1 MTALGPPDTIG
12 PMTPHVHG
20 YPVEIGSQTIELPLV
35 PVAEGA
41 AIALLMTIDRGVSFM
56 ARAGADLAELLRDAA
71 PEVVAT
77 NATLG
82 IPVAIEVSR
91 ALGLD
96 DYLVLQKTPKIHLA
110 DALVAPL
117 RSITTAAEQALRLD
131 RARLPLV
138 AGRRVVLVDDVAAT
152 GGSLVAALR
161 LLRQAGAEVVAIG
174 VLLVEGTAWEV
185 ALGDDAHLVRSL
197 GRLPGFRRVAGGWDE
212 VWG

>member
-1 MTALGPPDTIG
+1 MTA
-12 PMTPHVHG
+12 HVDR
-20 YPVEIGSQTIELPLV
+20 YPVEIGSQIIELPLV
-35 PVAEGA
+35 PVAEGV
-41 AIALLMTIDRGVSFM
+41 AISLLMTIDRGVSFM
-56 ARAGADLAELLRDAA
+56 TRAAADLADLLRDAA

-117 RSITTAAEQALRLD
+117 TSITTATEQVLRLD

-138 AGRRVVLVDDVAAT
+138 SGRRVVLVDDVAAT

-161 LLRQAGAEVVAIG
+161 LLREADADVVAVG
-174 VLLVEGTAWEV
+174 VLLVEGLAWRD
-185 ALGDDAHLVRSL
+185 ALGEDAGLVRSL
-197 GRLPGFRRVAGGWDE
+197 GRIPGFRRADTGDRWEE

>member
-1 MTALGPPDTIG
+1 VTA
-12 PMTPHVHG
+12 HVDR
-20 YPVEIGSQTIELPLV
+20 YPVEIGSQIIELPLV
-35 PVAEGA
+35 PVAEGV
-41 AIALLMTIDRGVSFM
+41 AISLLMTIDRGVSFM
-56 ARAGADLAELLRDAA
+56 TRAAADLADLLRDAA

-117 RSITTAAEQALRLD
+117 TSITTATEQVLRLD

-138 AGRRVVLVDDVAAT
+138 SGRRVVLVDDVAAT

-161 LLRQAGAEVVAIG
+161 LLREADADVVAVG
-174 VLLVEGTAWEV
+174 VLLVEGLAWRD
-185 ALGDDAHLVRSL
+185 ALGEDAGLVRSL
-197 GRLPGFRRVAGGWDE
+197 GRIPGFRRADTGDRWEE